1 MTEVAAELD
10 RQRKS
15 KRDFMVDSA
24 SVHMSDNGNNI
35 ELLGDGITESFGMT
49 GLFHRQ
55 LGSTLGIPAKYYDRL
70 RSELPFLLAS
80 NVNGWLG
87 IRGSRQLVRTMD
99 GDARA
104 FLSDRYRR
112 IDNYE
117 IAEATLPVLSEIT
130 GVTIESC
137 EVTDNRMYIKAVN
150 PRLETEIL
158 PGDIV
163 QAGVMI
169 SNSEVGLGSV
179 TVMPLLY
186 RLVCKNGMVVN
197 DLGERKY
204 HIGRELDDTWE
215 LFADETIQADDAAFM
230 LKLRDIV
237 RSAADE
243 ARFNSAADRLREA
256 AKVKLTGYAPKVV
269 ELAASLFGFSKPEEE
284 NILNHLIEGGDL
296 SLYGLSNAVTRASQ
310 DVESYDRA
318 TTLESAGWEI
328 ITMNPAVWSELN
340 ERT

>member
-1 MTEVAAELD
+1 
-10 RQRKS
+10 
-15 KRDFMVDSA
+15 MVDSA

-163 QAGVMI
+163 QADDDLEPR
-169 SNSEVGLGSV
+169 SGLGSGRNAFY
-179 TVMPLLY
+179 TGLSAKTA
-186 RLVCKNGMVVN
+186 CIN
-197 DLGERKY
+197 DLATQIPHR
-204 HIGRELDDTWE
+204 GRARRHMGAFRRRDNS
-215 LFADETIQADDAAFM
+215 ADDAPFM
-230 LKLRDIV
+230 SSCGTCEAAAV
-237 RSAADE
+237 R
-243 ARFNSAADRLREA
+243 RINSAADSC
-256 AKVKLTGYAPKVV
+256 AK
-269 ELAASLFGFSKPEEE
+269 
-284 NILNHLIEGGDL
+284 
-296 SLYGLSNAVTRASQ
+296 RQ
-310 DVESYDRA
+310 R
-318 TTLESAGWEI
+318 
-328 ITMNPAVWSELN
+328 
-340 ERT
+340 